1 MGIFN
6 KKTAVVASSAVLASG
21 QAAAYDWS
29 TVTGAVDF
37 SGEIAGVAAIVGI
50 LAGVLVVRKGASFLL
65 GMLRGG

>member
-1 MGIFN
+1 MFRN
-6 KKTAVVASSAVLASG
+6 KKILVGSSAVLASA
-21 QAAAYDWS
+21 QASAYDWS